1 MVITVWWLSHGPM
14 DSGTT
19 SNGVPHEPMPEQPWR
34 AKVEPELDEPPET
47 GLPESEPVSSVATL
61 FREQF
66 EQFLPTIQRE
76 WPEVARHTL
85 EATRGSLDTVVEVI
99 ARQTGRTSDGVK
111 DQLLDLLTLGEDQA
125 QQWADSLRPL
135 EEQLEQL
142 LDDLNTNLRPRIEKP
157 VRERPLMALGLA
169 AGVGLL
175 LGLMLSG
182 RRSS

>member
-1 MVITVWWLSHGPM
+1 M

-34 AKVEPELDEPPET
+34 AKIEPELDEPPES
-47 GLPESEPVSSVATL
+47 GLPESEPVSPVATL

-66 EQFLPTIQRE
+66 EQFLPMIQRE